1 MPLAL
6 TATMR
11 FSPERILKS
20 RWTHDTAH
28 DMIRAKMRAELKH
41 GLLGRLGSQTAGDS
55 VTGHLDFWET
65 GPLGSWASMKTRLGK
80 NS

>member
-6 TATMR
+6 TATIS

-28 DMIRAKMRAELKH
+28 DMIRAKIRAELKH
-41 GLLGRLGSQTAGDS
+41 GILGLPAK
-55 VTGHLDFWET
+55 
-65 GPLGSWASMKTRLGK
+65 A
-80 NS
+80 